1 MIVQIE
7 WKYIL
12 KPLIQY
18 ISCYKRL
25 ANSLI
30 VIPYAW
36 TRGAPHVG
44 SKDLTP
50 GIAMPDYVL
59 QMNLNQNKSPYATD
73 IEA

>member
-25 ANSLI
+25 TNSQI
-30 VIPYAW
+30 VIPYIRDSRSDTWPA
-36 TRGAPHVG
+36 GI
-44 SKDLTP
+44 LTP
-50 GIAMPDYVL
+50 GIGMPDYVF